1 MKKQAP
7 FRSVTVVSIG
17 GSIPSH
23 AEARFSDPEGEKVRA
38 IDAVVLDLDEDNP
51 ARDLNLGEVK
61 YVA

>member
-17 GSIPSH
+17 GSIRPRRSQVF
-23 AEARFSDPEGEKVRA
+23 RSRGEKVRA

-51 ARDLNLGEVK
+51 ARDRTWGR
-61 YVA
+61 